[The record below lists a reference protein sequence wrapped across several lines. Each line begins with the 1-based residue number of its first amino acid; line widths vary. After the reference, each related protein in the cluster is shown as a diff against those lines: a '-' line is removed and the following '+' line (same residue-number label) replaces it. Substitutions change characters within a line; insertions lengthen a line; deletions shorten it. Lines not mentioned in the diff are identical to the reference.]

1 MKCPVCGRNLKSIRS
16 IKLGFGPVCYKRKFG
31 VTPRTRGKCKN
42 LGAPER
48 KISGDNLEGQISIED
63 YLQMLSGQ

>member
-31 VTPRTRGKCKN
+31 ITPHTNCREADVPVSAGEEADHN
-42 LGAPER
+42 LP
-48 KISGDNLEGQISIED
+48 GQISMED
-63 YLQMLSGQ
+63 YLQTLLGQ

>member
-31 VTPRTRGKCKN
+31 VTPHSRCKCVNVSVEENFDYN
-42 LGAPER
+42 L
-48 KISGDNLEGQISIED
+48 KGQISIAE
-63 YLQMLSGQ
+63 YLQMLSKQ